1 MFHLNAKWNSS
12 ISFLSRYKAESESSL
27 SGALVN
33 EGKCITEVMNMSGWS
48 AAKALT
54 LFSPSHLDPQS
65 EHCFEVSI
73 QSTSQVSAAA
83 VSSHSPVCGM
93 CSGERRGF
101 GSSRVGRGRGG
112 GCSELQRLGTQ
123 VLMWEE
129 MHKKSVLPKAC
140 VDVWRAI
147 SSRRIQYARLGDRD
161 SMTVQPFCMDS
172 LKPYPRPR
180 VQLQ

>member
-1 MFHLNAKWNSS
+1 MLVATHTRQVVLSISVPCWCFPNMFHLNAKWNSS

-33 EGKCITEVMNMSGWS
+33 EGKCIKEVKNMSGWS

-65 EHCFEVSI
+65 EHCFAVSI

-93 CSGERRGF
+93 CSGERWGF
-101 GSSRVGRGRGG
+101 GSSRVGRGRGR

-123 VLMWEE
+123 VFY
-129 MHKKSVLPKAC
+129 VGR
-140 VDVWRAI
+140 DAI
-147 SSRRIQYARLGDRD
+147 RNLSR
-161 SMTVQPFCMDS
+161 
-172 LKPYPRPR
+172 
-180 VQLQ
+180 

>member
-1 MFHLNAKWNSS
+1 MWNSS

-33 EGKCITEVMNMSGWS
+33 EGKCIKEVKNMSGWS

-83 VSSHSPVCGM
+83 VSSHSPVCAQ
-93 CSGERRGF
+93 E
-101 GSSRVGRGRGG
+101 RGG
-112 GCSELQRLGTQ
+112 ALGAPGWEEEGVGDALNCKDSVLRSLCGKRCIRNLSCLKP
-123 VLMWEE
+123 VLMFGGRFLLGVCS
-129 MHKKSVLPKAC
+129 MHA
-140 VDVWRAI
+140 
-147 SSRRIQYARLGDRD
+147 
-161 SMTVQPFCMDS
+161 
-172 LKPYPRPR
+172 
-180 VQLQ
+180 

>member
-1 MFHLNAKWNSS
+1 MLVAAHTRQVVLSISVPCWCFPNMFHLNAKWNSS

-33 EGKCITEVMNMSGWS
+33 EGKCIKEVKNMSGWS

-93 CSGERRGF
+93 CSRERRGF

-112 GCSELQRLGTQ
+112 GCSELQRLSTQ

-129 MHKKSVLPKAC
+129 M
-140 VDVWRAI
+140 
-147 SSRRIQYARLGDRD
+147 Q
-161 SMTVQPFCMDS
+161 
-172 LKPYPRPR
+172 
-180 VQLQ
+180 

>member
-1 MFHLNAKWNSS
+1 
-12 ISFLSRYKAESESSL
+12 
-27 SGALVN
+27 
-33 EGKCITEVMNMSGWS
+33 MSGWS

-112 GCSELQRLGTQ
+112 AGELSQGRPELATRSSELGQPLGA
-123 VLMWEE
+123 VLN
-129 MHKKSVLPKAC
+129 
-140 VDVWRAI
+140 
-147 SSRRIQYARLGDRD
+147 
-161 SMTVQPFCMDS
+161 
-172 LKPYPRPR
+172 
-180 VQLQ
+180 